1 MSTTYI
7 SVIGGGLGDIVV
19 ALPVIQALIAQGK
32 TALVMRT
39 QRQLGFEKLIPGLA
53 GVIKESELSQQL
65 KSDDRYINLRTHR
78 LQTDYFWGGP
88 EFERDYPG
96 FRINDILSEMCRDIG
111 VEADF
116 SRLTPFKHKV
126 RPELT
131 DSVIFIPGTTV
142 DSKTWSTKNWLA
154 LKTWLDNRKCPV
166 FMLGQPD
173 YSMAVKELMESGVA
187 LIPTPEVED
196 AVDILSSARSVVSID
211 TGLMHVAIQQG
222 TPTVSLFQ
230 DPIFYRPALN
240 NHALFSKHCEP
251 VCVKSRM
258 AARPESTTEYPEWSW
273 RTSDFKFCLVT
284 EEERCIN
291 SIGVSEV
298 VDILDRFALTNP
310 HESMNE

>member
-1 MSTTYI
+1 LSTTYI

-116 SRLTPFKHKV
+116 SRLTPFKYKV
-126 RPELT
+126 RPELAE
-131 DSVIFIPGTTV
+131 SVIFIPGTTV

-173 YSMAVKELMESGVA
+173 YSMAVKELLESGVA

-273 RTSDFKFCLVT
+273 RTSDFKFCLVP

-298 VDILDRFALTNP
+298 VDILDRLALTNLRKA
-310 HESMNE
+310 